1 MAQPQLTVEWPQL
14 TVEWPQLKVE
24 WPLVRPKGHFLKISA
39 IIFAACVAAT
49 SGAPTQPGTMDGID
63 APLTHGTS
71 QVIMALLRDF
81 QLKQT
86 GGPLGN
92 EHKFFYTC
100 HAWTTTHSNSRK
112 QPWGSSTSTGYRHEF
127 LFLATFPR
135 SQSAASISAG
145 TDLWSAVQFSTGI
158 TPSSAQ
164 ACNDSSVFPP
174 VPQGYRSNLANA
186 FSKLCIG
193 DWSGFGIHL
202 QFSIKSIDES
212 NEHQVIED
220 RPETIAVFIVGRSW
234 SSSNWKR
241 EIRSQ
246 WEVGSLKSILCSTS
260 FLAILDF
267 HVTSTS
273 NCGPSCLVDN
283 NDRRDSLSYFE
294 SCVWTFV
301 GELAQHWLQSLG
313 MNHKKQDWLGS

>member
-1 MAQPQLTVEWPQL
+1 MAQPQLTVEWPNL
-14 TVEWPQLKVE
+14 TVDWPQLKVE
-24 WPLVRPKGHFLKISA
+24 WLLVRPKGHFLKTSA

-49 SGAPTQPGTMDGID
+49 SGVPTQTGTMDGID
-63 APLTHGTS
+63 APFTHGTS
-71 QVIMALLRDF
+71 QVIMALL
-81 QLKQT
+81 Q
-86 GGPLGN
+86 
-92 EHKFFYTC
+92 H
-100 HAWTTTHSNSRK
+100 
-112 QPWGSSTSTGYRHEF
+112 
-127 LFLATFPR
+127 
-135 SQSAASISAG
+135 SAG
-145 TDLWSAVQFSTGI
+145 TGVWPAVQFPNGL

-164 ACNDSSVFPP
+164 KCNDSSVLPP

-202 QFSIKSIDES
+202 QFFIKSIDES

-220 RPETIAVFIVGRSW
+220 QPESIAVFIVGRSW

-246 WEVGSLKSILCSTS
+246 WEVGSLKSVLCSTS

-273 NCGPSCLVDN
+273 NCGPSCQVDN
-283 NDRRDSLSYFE
+283 NDRRDSSSYFA

-313 MNHKKQDWLGS
+313 TKHKKQDWLGSRTEEWTSLFFFGAQSSSPGAADRVCRIFELSIEVFATVP